1 MNRMQAARKSNVEG
15 AWIGI
20 VLLPVV
26 CGLLPVIRILAPM
39 EAADAAVNS

>member
-1 MNRMQAARKSNVEG
+1 MQTTHESNVEG
-15 AWIGI
+15 AWLGI